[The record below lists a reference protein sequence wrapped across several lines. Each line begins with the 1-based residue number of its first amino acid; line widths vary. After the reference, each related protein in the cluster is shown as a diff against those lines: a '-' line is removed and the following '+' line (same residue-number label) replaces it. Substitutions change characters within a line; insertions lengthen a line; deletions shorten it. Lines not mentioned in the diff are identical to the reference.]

1 MQYQADKTD
10 DIDRALTEGQGVA
23 GLPLGSTSS
32 ETETA
37 STVGS
42 EETLVQQPFKC
53 PQATA
58 PRSVMGTQ
66 KTAMQCC
73 LEYFQQFL
81 TRFITLYIIPK
92 SPTSQKAAIDLPE
105 EPIEAQTDGTKWE
118 MPTSDNAKEKNT
130 IKPISPKEY
139 RPAFIAACQLFL
151 ECSSFP
157 VYIAEGS
164 HPLDIHSDKLDGGKM
179 LE

>member
-10 DIDRALTEGQGVA
+10 DIDRALSDGQGVA

-37 STVGS
+37 SIVGS
-42 EETLVQQPFKC
+42 EETVVQHTSKL
-53 PQATA
+53 PQGTT
-58 PRSVMGTQ
+58 PRSVTGTQ

-92 SPTSQKAAIDLPE
+92 SPTSQKAAIDLPG
-105 EPIEAQTDGTKWE
+105 EPIGAQTDSTKWE
-118 MPTSDNAKEKNT
+118 MPTSENGKEKKT
-130 IKPISPKEY
+130 IKPITPKEY

-164 HPLDIHSDKLDGGKM
+164 HPSDIHSEKVDGGKVIA
-179 LE
+179 